1 MRHACHE
8 AKRQKTMIRRPNL
21 VRLASKRQMRRGA
34 TLVEMAFA
42 LPVLL
47 LIVLGLFEFA
57 FVFLVQHLLQD
68 AAREGCRSAAL
79 PGSTNIEVQESV
91 ASSLQ
96 AYGISGIT
104 TRILVNNVQADLS
117 GATSGDQVGVQISIP
132 VANISVIPTGYVR
145 GNLSANYSRVRE

>member
-1 MRHACHE
+1 MRQQQEHLRPTP
-8 AKRQKTMIRRPNL
+8 KRRK
-21 VRLASKRQMRRGA
+21 RRGA

-79 PGSTNIEVQESV
+79 PGSTNTQVQESV

-96 AYGISGIT
+96 AYGIGGIT
-104 TRILVNNVQADLS
+104 TRILVNNVQSDLS
-117 GATSGDQVGVQISIP
+117 RATSGDQVGVQISVP
-132 VANISVIPTGYVR
+132 VANISVIPSGYVR
-145 GNLSANYSRVRE
+145 GELSANFSRVRE